1 MGPIGSAVYWIQ
13 TDRQTDGQAKFIYRL
28 NQQNILTIFIL
39 ENLTSKPLRFET
51 ETLRLKKIL
60 NLSRINETSKML
72 ELHQEKLETKNLKS
86 ESEITEEILKLET
99 SLNEAKHI
107 PCKTDFQELKEKT
120 DSYKPKRPC
129 SKPWK
134 AEKPENT
141 KKIKKNKC
149 LRDSNEEI
157 TPQLENENKKFEC
170 NYCGKKFRD
179 LISHFKTFFENSF
192 I

>member
-1 MGPIGSAVYWIQ
+1 
-13 TDRQTDGQAKFIYRL
+13 
-28 NQQNILTIFIL
+28 
-39 ENLTSKPLRFET
+39 
-51 ETLRLKKIL
+51 
-60 NLSRINETSKML
+60 ML
-72 ELHQEKLETKNLKS
+72 ELHQENLETKNLKS
-86 ESEITEEILKLET
+86 ESKINEEILKLET

-120 DSYKPKRPC
+120 DSYKHKRPC

-157 TPQLENENKKFEC
+157 TPQLEIENKKFEC
-170 NYCGKKFRD
+170 NYCEKTFRD
-179 LISHFKTFFENSF
+179 LISHF
-192 I
+192 